1 MKNLVTVIVLSV
13 LVLLISGCS
22 VVPLGLT
29 YSSTPLDKSDGSHQQ
44 YEILG
49 KAEGSQGY
57 FTLFNIIPFGSPD
70 LSVAINDATQKLNG
84 DALIN
89 VRYWYRVS
97 EIIVGTISTVEVS
110 GDVIKFNSKKESYKL
125 KY

>member
-1 MKNLVTVIVLSV
+1 MKKLVTLLALFI

-22 VVPLGLT
+22 VVPIGLT
-29 YSSTPLDKSDGSHQQ
+29 YSSTPLDNPDGSHRQ
-44 YEILG
+44 YNVLG

-70 LSVAINDATQKLNG
+70 ISLAMDDAAKKLNG

-89 VRYWYRVS
+89 VRSWYRVS
-97 EIIVGTISTVEVS
+97 DVIVGTISTVEVT
-110 GDVIKFNSKKESYKL
+110 GDVIKFNNHKEGSK
-125 KY
+125 